1 MYRDHGRAPGQLA
14 TVAAWHRAVNAGAAE
29 QAGALCTDEVEIG
42 GPRGAAHGRD
52 VLVDWVL
59 RAGIRMEPVR
69 WFCGAAG
76 AVVEQDARWLDPVS
90 GEPGEPVRLATA
102 FGLVNGRI
110 SRVLRDPDTPAA
122 LLALWLS
129 PADEVVRS

>member
-1 MYRDHGRAPGQLA
+1 VYADHGHSTGQLD

-29 QAGALCTDEVEIG
+29 QAGRLCTDEVEVD

-52 VLVDWVL
+52 VLVDWVY

-102 FGLVNGRI
+102 FGLVDGRI
-110 SRVLRDPDTPAA
+110 SRVLRYPDTPAA
-122 LLALWLS
+122 LLALGLS